1 MTKDLKGESSIWNI
15 SKLRSQKISLENFC
29 VFSGERLQPGPDDML
44 AILVGEKCISVHPS
58 LEKILNCSN
67 PL

>member
-15 SKLRSQKISLENFC
+15 SKLRSQKISLENFG

-44 AILVGEKCISVHPS
+44 AILVGEKWIYIRPS
-58 LEKILNCSN
+58 LKQISNCTN